1 MDRDKFFSLVGLN
14 PSSTMLMSPTT
25 KLGYT
30 FINGWLYEVSS
41 DGKQRTMISLKD
53 VPEDTVRIN

>member
-1 MDRDKFFSLVGLN
+1 MDKDTFFSMIGIN
-14 PSSTMLMSPTT
+14 PHSTMLMSPTT

-41 DGKQRTMISLKD
+41 DGKHRNMISLKD
-53 VPEDTVRIN
+53 VPEDATRIN